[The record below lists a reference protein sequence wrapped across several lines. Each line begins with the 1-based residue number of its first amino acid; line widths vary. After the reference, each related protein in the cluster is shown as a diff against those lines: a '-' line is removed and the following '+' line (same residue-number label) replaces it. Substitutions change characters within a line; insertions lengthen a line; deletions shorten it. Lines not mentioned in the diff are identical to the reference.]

1 MKHHF
6 SSTGLSVSLLYSL
19 LVILIYTYTAAN
31 TKPENLGYDWIPFIL
46 LAMPWYRINPRLLIP
61 GLIINA
67 VAFYFLGV
75 LLRKVW
81 RLVVLK
87 HSS

>member
-1 MKHHF
+1 M
-6 SSTGLSVSLLYSL
+6 SLLYCL
-19 LVILIYTYTAAN
+19 LAILVYTYTAAN
-31 TKPENLGYDWIPFIL
+31 TKSENLGYDWIPFIL
-46 LAMPWYRINPRLLIP
+46 LAMPWYGINPRLLIP

-67 VAFYFLGV
+67 VVFYFLGV
-75 LLRKVW
+75 LLNKVW